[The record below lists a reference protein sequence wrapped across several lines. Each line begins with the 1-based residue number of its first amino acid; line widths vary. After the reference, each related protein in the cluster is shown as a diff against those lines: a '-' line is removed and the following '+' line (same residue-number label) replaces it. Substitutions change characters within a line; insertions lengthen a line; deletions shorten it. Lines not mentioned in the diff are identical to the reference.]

1 MKVRGNLWFEDR
13 ERAWFGPGRIE
24 LLEQIDR
31 HGSIAKAAKAM
42 GMSYKSAWEALNEMS
57 ATEEEPLVIRSTGGS
72 GGGGTRLTPRG
83 HEYIRIYRELQT
95 LQQKLFDLLER
106 QSDSLEDLLA
116 LGRRLTLQTSAR
128 NQWFATVESLQCD
141 AVGCR
146 VRLKVEESFSL
157 DAFVTRTS
165 AQRMG
170 LEPGTPVY
178 ALAKSG
184 WIRLHAANPETKV
197 SNLLPCTVE
206 SLKEDAQHSEVHL
219 RLPGSQP
226 LVALLPHGSEL
237 SGSLKPGEKLYA
249 SIDPEQ
255 IILAR

>member
-1 MKVRGNLWFEDR
+1 MKVRGNLWFEDS

-31 HGSIAKAAKAM
+31 YGSIAKAAKAM
-42 GMSYKSAWEALNEMS
+42 GMSYKSAWEALNEMN
-57 ATEEEPLVIRSTGGS
+57 AAEGEPLAIRSTGGS
-72 GGGGTRLTPRG
+72 GGGGTCLTPKG

-95 LQQKLFDLLER
+95 FQQKLFDLLER

-141 AVGCR
+141 TVGCR
-146 VRLKVEESFSL
+146 IRLNAEESFSL

-170 LEPGTPVY
+170 LKPGTPVY

-184 WIRLHAANPETKV
+184 WVRLHTAEPETAIP
-197 SNLLPCTVE
+197 NLLSCTVE
-206 SLKEDAQHSEVHL
+206 SLKEGVQQSEVHL

-226 LVALLPHGSEL
+226 LVALLPHDSEL
-237 SGSLKPGEKLYA
+237 STLQPGEKLYA
-249 SIDPEQ
+249 SIDPDQ